1 MKTVVAFLNSDG
13 GTLLVGVSDDGKIV
27 GCSEDGFRNHD
38 KYLLHVTNLVQRHIG
53 VEFSRYLRYDLRPIE
68 GESILEL
75 SPEER
80 AHRGL
85 FLAFQ
90 HPVEIP
96 GVSNLRFLHAAINS
110 LRKARGQDELRSEER
125 RVGKECRSRWSPY
138 H

>member
-68 GESILEL
+68 GESILVFDVQRSDEPSFL
-75 SPEER
+75 RTNEDD
-80 AHRGL
+80 L
-85 FLAFQ
+85 FYVRMGPASRKL
-90 HPVEIP
+90 
-96 GVSNLRFLHAAINS
+96 S
-110 LRKARGQDELRSEER
+110 LRKTLEYLKNFDER
-125 RVGKECRSRWSPY
+125 
-138 H
+138 